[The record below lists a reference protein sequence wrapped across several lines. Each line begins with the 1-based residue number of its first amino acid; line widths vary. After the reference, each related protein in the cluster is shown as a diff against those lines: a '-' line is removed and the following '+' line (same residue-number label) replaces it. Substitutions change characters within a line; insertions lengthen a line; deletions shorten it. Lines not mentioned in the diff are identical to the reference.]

1 MATKRKTRAKSST
14 AGQVVQEIHQQ
25 LVREDAAQLEPMLR
39 RFELASQ
46 NRFRGSEDVVRRKL
60 SDHLTQIVRFSPPR
74 LSWVDLG
81 CGRGEWLDV
90 ISAAG
95 ISIIG
100 VDRNNFMIELC
111 RNRGLPVVDSDA
123 LDYVRQ
129 LNDGSCAV
137 VTAFHLLENCEFSY
151 VLALL
156 REAARVLS
164 SGGLFVIETPN
175 PENHRVAQY
184 SFWLDPMHRRL
195 LPREL
200 MEFTCEHFGL
210 RVAHS
215 EGLNEDQ
222 EHGPQDYTIIA
233 IR

>member
-1 MATKRKTRAKSST
+1 MATKGKTRAKSST

-46 NRFRGSEDVVRRKL
+46 HRFRGPEDVVRGKL
-60 SDHLTQIVRFSPPR
+60 SDHLTKIVRFSPPR

-111 RNRGLPVVDSDA
+111 RNRG
-123 LDYVRQ
+123 
-129 LNDGSCAV
+129 
-137 VTAFHLLENCEFSY
+137 
-151 VLALL
+151 
-156 REAARVLS
+156 
-164 SGGLFVIETPN
+164 
-175 PENHRVAQY
+175 
-184 SFWLDPMHRRL
+184 
-195 LPREL
+195 
-200 MEFTCEHFGL
+200 
-210 RVAHS
+210 
-215 EGLNEDQ
+215 
-222 EHGPQDYTIIA
+222 
-233 IR
+233 